1 VVLIKTYKILNKEQ
15 MKKLILLTLILLTS
29 LSSFSQIDTTKVK
42 VTDTS
47 RVVLPYRVAK
57 LVVKDLIAGDL
68 CKKENEL
75 LNLKTL
81 KLLEI
86 DKQKDSTIFLL
97 NEKSENYESILLIK
111 DEQITQ
117 YENLK
122 FDLTKELK
130 KEKQKKGF
138 YKAVSV
144 VGGIAIGILL
154 LTK

>member
-1 VVLIKTYKILNKEQ
+1 

>member
-1 VVLIKTYKILNKEQ
+1 
-15 MKKLILLTLILLTS
+15 LTLILLTS
-29 LSSFSQIDTTKVK
+29 LSSFSQIDTTKVN

-47 RVVLPYRVAK
+47 KVVLSHRVAK
-57 LVVKDLIAGDL
+57 LVVKDLIAGDS
-68 CKKENEL
+68 CKKEIEL

-86 DKQKDSTIFLL
+86 DRQKDSTIFLL

-144 VGGIAIGILL
+144 VGGIAIGVLL

>member
-1 VVLIKTYKILNKEQ
+1 
-15 MKKLILLTLILLTS
+15 M
-29 LSSFSQIDTTKVK
+29 
-42 VTDTS
+42 
-47 RVVLPYRVAK
+47 
-57 LVVKDLIAGDL
+57 
-68 CKKENEL
+68 
-75 LNLKTL
+75 
-81 KLLEI
+81 
-86 DKQKDSTIFLL
+86 LL

-144 VGGIAIGILL
+144 VGGIAIGVLL